1 MKEIILASTSPRRH
15 ALLNQIGL
23 KFKIIPSK
31 YEEDMTLKL
40 PPNKLAMFLALGK
53 ALDVAERRTSGII
66 IGVDTFVVFNKEV
79 IGKPHNK
86 VKAKETLKKISN
98 KTLKVYSGI
107 AIIDAKTK
115 KEILDY
121 EISKVKIRKISP
133 LEIKKYINTEEPLDK
148 AGAFGMQGLGA
159 IFVEKIDGC
168 YSNVVGLPLHN
179 LEKNLAKMGIDIFS
193 YRN

>member
-15 ALLNQIGL
+15 DLLNQIGL
-23 KFKIIPSK
+23 KFKIVPSN

-40 PPNKLAMFLALGK
+40 PPHKLAMFLAKGK
-53 ALDVAERRTSGII
+53 ASDVAERRKSGIV

-86 VKAKETLKKISN
+86 VKAKETLKKISG
-98 KTLKVYSGI
+98 KTLKVYSGV

-115 KEILDY
+115 KEIVDY
-121 EISKVKIRKISP
+121 EISKVKIRKITT
-133 LEIKKYINTEEPLDK
+133 LEIKKYIDTEEPLDK

-159 IFVEKIDGC
+159 IFVAKVDGC

-179 LEKNLAKMGIDIFS
+179 LEKNLAKMGIDVFS
-193 YRN
+193 YQE

>member
-1 MKEIILASTSPRRH
+1 MEKIILASTSPRRH
-15 ALLNQIGL
+15 NLLQQIGL
-23 KFKIIPSK
+23 KFEIVPSK

-40 PPNKLAMFLALGK
+40 PPHELAMVLARGK
-53 ALDVAERRTSGII
+53 AFEVAERIKSGII
-66 IGVDTFVVFNKEV
+66 IGVDTFVVLGKKV

-98 KTLKVYSGI
+98 KTLKVYSGV

-115 KEILDY
+115 KEIIDY
-121 EISKVKIRKISP
+121 EISKVKIRKISS
-133 LEIKKYINTEEPLDK
+133 LEIKKYIDTKEPLDK

-159 IFVEKIDGC
+159 IFVAKIDGC

-179 LEKNLAKMGIDIFS
+179 LTKNLAKMGVDVFS
-193 YRN
+193 YRK

>member
-1 MKEIILASTSPRRH
+1 MKKIILASTSPRRH
-15 ALLNQIGL
+15 NLLQQIGL
-23 KFKIIPSK
+23 KFEIVPSK

-40 PPNKLAMFLALGK
+40 PPHELAMVLARGK
-53 ALDVAERRTSGII
+53 AFEVAERKKSGII
-66 IGVDTFVVFNKEV
+66 IGVDTFVVLGKEV

-86 VKAKETLKKISN
+86 VNAKKTLEKISN
-98 KTLKVYSGI
+98 KILKIYSGV

-115 KEILDY
+115 KEIVDY

-133 LEIKKYINTEEPLDK
+133 LEIKKYIATEEPLDK

-159 IFVEKIDGC
+159 IFVSKIDGC

-179 LEKNLAKMGIDIFS
+179 LTKNLAKMGIDVFS
-193 YRN
+193 YRD

>member
-1 MKEIILASTSPRRH
+1 MKQIILASTSPRRH
-15 ALLNQIGL
+15 DLLRQIGL
-23 KFKIIPSK
+23 KFKIVPSK
-31 YEEDMTLKL
+31 YEEDMTLNL
-40 PPNKLAMFLALGK
+40 HPHKLAMFLAKGK
-53 ALDVAERRTSGII
+53 AQEVAERRKSGIV

-86 VKAKETLKKISN
+86 IKAKETLKKISG
-98 KTLKVYSGI
+98 KTLKVYSGV
-107 AIIDAKTK
+107 AIINAKTK
-115 KEILDY
+115 KEIVDY

-133 LEIKKYINTEEPLDK
+133 SEIRKYIDTKEPLDK

-179 LEKNLAKMGIDIFS
+179 LEKNLTKLGMDIFS
-193 YRN
+193 YRE

>member
-1 MKEIILASTSPRRH
+1 MKQIILASTSPRRH
-15 ALLNQIGL
+15 DLLRQIGL
-23 KFKIIPSK
+23 KFKIVPSK
-31 YEEDMTLKL
+31 YKEDMTLKL
-40 PPNKLAMFLALGK
+40 PPHKLAMFLARGK
-53 ALDVAERRTSGII
+53 AQEVAERRKSGIV
-66 IGVDTFVVFNKEV
+66 IGVDTFVVLNKEV

-86 VKAKETLKKISN
+86 TNAKKILEKISN
-98 KTLKVYSGI
+98 KTLKVYSGV

-115 KEILDY
+115 KEIIDY

-133 LEIKKYINTEEPLDK
+133 LEIRKYIATEEPLDK

-159 IFVEKIDGC
+159 IFVAKIDGC

-179 LEKNLAKMGIDIFS
+179 LTKNLTRMGIDVFS

>member
-1 MKEIILASTSPRRH
+1 MKKIILASTSPRRH
-15 ALLNQIGL
+15 ALLRQIGL
-23 KFKIIPSK
+23 KFEIVPSN

-40 PPNKLAMFLALGK
+40 LPNKLAMFLARGK
-53 ALDVAERRTSGII
+53 AYDVAKRKKSGIV
-66 IGVDTFVVFNKEV
+66 IGVDTFVVLNKEV

-86 VKAKETLKKISN
+86 IKAKETLQKISN
-98 KTLKVYSGI
+98 KTLKVYSGV

-115 KEILDY
+115 KEIIDY
-121 EISKVKIRKISP
+121 EISKVKIRKISAS
-133 LEIKKYINTEEPLDK
+133 EIRKYIATKEPLDK

-159 IFVEKIDGC
+159 IFVSKIDGC

-179 LEKNLAKMGIDIFS
+179 LEKNLAKLGIDIFS

>member
-1 MKEIILASTSPRRH
+1 MKKIILASTSPRRH

-23 KFKIIPSK
+23 KFKIVPSK

-40 PPNKLAMFLALGK
+40 PPHELAMVLARGK
-53 ALDVAERRTSGII
+53 AADVAKRRRSGIV
-66 IGVDTFVVFNKEV
+66 IGVDTFVVFDKEV

-86 VKAKETLKKISN
+86 VNAKKTLEKISN
-98 KTLKVYSGI
+98 KVLKVYSGV

-121 EISKVKIRKISP
+121 EISKVKIRKISSS
-133 LEIKKYINTEEPLDK
+133 EIKKYIDTKEPLDK

-159 IFVEKIDGC
+159 IFVAKIDGC
-168 YSNVVGLPLHN
+168 YSNVIGLPLHN
-179 LEKNLAKMGIDIFS
+179 LAKNLAKIGIDVFS